1 MLGVSIR
8 KMKTLTLKIETV
20 TLISKGTGNDIL
32 CITCTKI
39 KVKYFFSADVLF
51 CGGGSSYILINTLTF
66 ANMLYLGGIVL
77 DESRLAFG

>member
-51 CGGGSSYILINTLTF
+51 CGGGIILHFDKYT
-66 ANMLYLGGIVL
+66 YLCKHALFGGDCL
-77 DESRLAFG
+77 R